1 MLVGTSA
8 PETYSKFGLHLRR
21 LARVRHACWY
31 VRSNACW
38 YVLEK
43 KFSVPFRCLRR
54 SLALRIFFRFMFFKF
69 AYVPVIVFLYVCP
82 IESQAA
88 AYISRARTYVRAR
101 EIIATYV
108 CMRAQMFFARAYI
121 CAVVQG
127 NRYICMRAQMFG
139 ICCPLWILL
148 SKTRKSFE
156 SVVCFGF
163 SHKIQRGHPLGS

>member
-1 MLVGTSA
+1 MLVGASA

-31 VRSNACW
+31 VCSNACW

-43 KFSVPFRCLRR
+43 FFSVPFRCLRR
-54 SLALRIFFRFMFFKF
+54 SLALRNFFRFMFFKF

-82 IESQAA
+82 IESKAA

-108 CMRAQMFFARAYI
+108 CIASLRSASPSGGSMLGGSCPFPFF
-121 CAVVQG
+121 VDQ
-127 NRYICMRAQMFG
+127 F
-139 ICCPLWILL
+139 
-148 SKTRKSFE
+148 
-156 SVVCFGF
+156 
-163 SHKIQRGHPLGS
+163 LG